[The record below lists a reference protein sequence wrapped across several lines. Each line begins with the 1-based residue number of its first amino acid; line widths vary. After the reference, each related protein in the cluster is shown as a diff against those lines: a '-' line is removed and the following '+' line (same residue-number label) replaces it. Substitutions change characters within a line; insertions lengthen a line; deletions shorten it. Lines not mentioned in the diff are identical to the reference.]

1 MTKVQTDTTDKYAA
15 QAGMSRYDFLEFE
28 AFASK
33 VDREGYSYAV
43 ENYGPEFE
51 SEALR
56 QTADD
61 SKALRDLYRQHRP
74 LVDAWQKEVGG
85 RAACDLHNA
94 HIRESRQREQDAC
107 LWGIRCTDG
116 HVITCDTQ
124 ERRETLV
131 GYMVREYQEN
141 SKGRRMPEALLSRS
155 VPGGEWTTDA
165 PLSV

>member
-1 MTKVQTDTTDKYAA
+1 MTNAQTDITDKYAA
-15 QAGMSRYDFLEFE
+15 QASMSRYDFLEFE

-51 SEALR
+51 SENLKRSAASSEGLR
-56 QTADD
+56 G
-61 SKALRDLYRQHRP
+61 LYSAHRP
-74 LVDAWQKEVGG
+74 LVDAWVEEVGG
-85 RAACDLHNA
+85 DAACDLHNDHVDEA
-94 HIRESRQREQDAC
+94 RQRKEDAR

-116 HVITCDTQ
+116 YVITCETQ

-131 GYMVREYQEN
+131 GYMVREYQEHPER
-141 SKGRRMPEALLSRS
+141 RRMPEALLRRS

-165 PLSV
+165 LLSA